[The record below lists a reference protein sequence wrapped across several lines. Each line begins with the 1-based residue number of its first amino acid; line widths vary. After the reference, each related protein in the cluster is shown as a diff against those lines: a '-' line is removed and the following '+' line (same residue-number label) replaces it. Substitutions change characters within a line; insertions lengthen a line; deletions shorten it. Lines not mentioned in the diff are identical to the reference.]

1 MTNPPDQPPF
11 DEDQPQQ
18 PSLPLEPTPEETG
31 EVSEASEAVF
41 EPPWEPAPDPTPPD
55 GERAAAAPRPPSDP
69 GLPAPPPPISRA
81 GAPPPEPSP
90 RPDSIPSERARP
102 AGPTPPPVAESPA
115 GGPPAEASGA
125 PIEDRER
132 PFAPVI
138 FDDDDRGAP
147 PAPFAEYD
155 DSGVLR
161 VLGVIVLLAIVI
173 AVLVLPPI
181 SILDRGGDDGS
192 GGLSVQARD
201 ELPELP
207 DGLVAAS
214 QLYDLEADDSIDGQN
229 LWTLSIKLSEATED
243 DRNLAFYTHRDGE
256 WLRLT
261 SASLVNGGA
270 EAEAEVGEIPA
281 NIAVLRRTAFERTL
295 GLIVEAGETP
305 DPAALATNPIV
316 AVMAGSLGIGDDGAA
331 ALTSLPDSVDAAG
344 LGGTTAYLGVRVEPE
359 AQPALD
365 QLLSTEPATV
375 AHVGELVAAVQG
387 ANADGLYLAY
397 LDVDRT
403 RQAGLT
409 RLVTQLA
416 GELSEAGLGLVVGVP
431 APATSDTGA
440 YDWAALSEAAGGLWL
455 NAPDDPSAY
464 YEQLETVL
472 DAQQAAGTELGAVSL
487 VIGRMS
493 HIRDSAGVSEIGR
506 TDALGRAAQLEAG
519 VEGGIAVGDLVSL
532 TAINTAQE
540 LGNSGLRWDAP
551 SRTVSF
557 AFAER
562 GGPRTVWVE
571 NSYSMAFRLD
581 LAQRYDL
588 GGVVIA
594 DAQADETLPAI
605 WEPLAGYLDSGAVT
619 LLQPYGPYLNPCWQ
633 ALDGV
638 IEGEAGNCW
647 AGGTVSGVATW
658 RAPGTPGVYEVRLV
672 VSDGEAFVG
681 RQLALRVT
689 EEGEQPEPTP
699 EPTEEPSEATP
710 EPTTEATP
718 EATQVAGPD
727 PTAEATAAPTEA
739 PTEVPTEQ
747 PTAEPTTEPTA
758 TATQGPPGPGGN
770 E

>member
-1 MTNPPDQPPF
+1 MTNPPDRPESDEPEF
-11 DEDQPQQ
+11 DGDEPQQ
-18 PSLPLEPTPEETG
+18 PGVPLEPGPAASDTSG
-31 EVSEASEAVF
+31 EPVF

-55 GERAAAAPRPPSDP
+55 GERAPTPPAPRPPSDA

-81 GAPPPEPSP
+81 GSA
-90 RPDSIPSERARP
+90 PSEPGPAVPRAAGPIPPAPAESVP
-102 AGPTPPPVAESPA
+102 AG
-115 GGPPAEASGA
+115 
-125 PIEDRER
+125 RER
-132 PFAPVI
+132 PLAPVI
-138 FDDDDRGAP
+138 FDDDERGGP

-181 SILDRGGDDGS
+181 SILDRGGDEGS
-192 GGLSVQARD
+192 SGLSVQARD
-201 ELPELP
+201 ELPALP
-207 DGLVAAS
+207 GGLVAAS
-214 QLYDLEADDSIDGQN
+214 QLYDLDADDTVDGQN
-229 LWTLSIKLSEATED
+229 LWTLSIKLSESTED

-261 SASLVNGGA
+261 SATLVNGGA
-270 EAEAEVGEIPA
+270 DAEAEVGAIPP

-295 GLIVEAGETP
+295 GLIVEAGQTP
-305 DPAALATNPIV
+305 DPAALASSPIV
-316 AVMAGSLGIGDDGAA
+316 AVMAGSLGIGDDGGA
-331 ALTSLPDSVDAAG
+331 ALSTQADAVDAVA
-344 LGGTTAYLGVRVEPE
+344 LSGTTTYLGVRVAPE
-359 AQPALD
+359 AETALD

-375 AHVGELVAAVQG
+375 AHVGELVGAVRE

-397 LDVDRT
+397 LDIERT

-416 GELSEAGLGLVVGVP
+416 AGLSEEGLGLVVGVP

-440 YDWAALSEAAGGLWL
+440 YDWAALSAAAGGLWL

-472 DAQQAAGTELGAVSL
+472 DAQQAAGVELGEVSL

-506 TDALGRAAQLEAG
+506 YDALGRAAQLEAG
-519 VEGGIAVGDLVSL
+519 IDGGVAVGDLVSL

-540 LGNSGLRWDAP
+540 LGNSGLRWDTP

-588 GGVVIA
+588 GGVVIG

-605 WEPLAGYLDSGAVT
+605 WEPLAGYLDSGAVN

-647 AGGTVSGVATW
+647 ASGTVSGVATW
-658 RAPGTPGVYEVRLV
+658 RAPGTPGAYEVRLV

-681 RQLALRVT
+681 RQLVLRVT

-699 EPTEEPSEATP
+699 EPTEEPVEDATP
-710 EPTTEATP
+710 EATP
-718 EATQVAGPD
+718 EATVE
-727 PTAEATAAPTEA
+727 PTAEATSEPTSEPTTTPTE
-739 PTEVPTEQ
+739 E
-747 PTAEPTTEPTA
+747 PTAEPTIEA
-758 TATQGPPGPGGN
+758 TPVATGTQGPPGPGGN

>member
-1 MTNPPDQPPF
+1 MTNPPGDPPF
-11 DEDQPQQ
+11 DDDEPQQ
-18 PSLPLEPTPEETG
+18 PGLPLDPAGESSEEDGPVDDARPEAGAAEPDEG
-31 EVSEASEAVF
+31 VF
-41 EPPWEPAPDPTPPD
+41 EPPWESTPDPTPPD
-55 GERAAAAPRPPSDP
+55 AERERPPGP
-69 GLPAPPPPISRA
+69 AAGETALPVPPPPISRA
-81 GAPPPEPSP
+81 APPPREPSA
-90 RPDSIPSERARP
+90 PSEGAPVARP
-102 AGPTPPPVAESPA
+102 HVARAGA
-115 GGPPAEASGA
+115 GA
-125 PIEDRER
+125 DRER

-138 FDDDDRGAP
+138 FDDDERGEP

-181 SILDRGGDDGS
+181 SILDRGGDEGS

-201 ELPELP
+201 ELPVLP
-207 DGLVAAS
+207 NGLVAAS
-214 QLYDLEADDSIDGQN
+214 QLYDLEPDDSLEGQN

-243 DRNLAFYTHRDGE
+243 DRNLAFYTHQDGE

-261 SASLVNGGA
+261 SAVLVNDGT
-270 EAEAEVGEIPA
+270 EAEAEVSAIPS

-295 GLIVEAGETP
+295 GLIVESGETP
-305 DPAALATNPIV
+305 DPDALASNPIV
-316 AVMAGSLGIGDDGAA
+316 AVMAGSLGIGDDGTA
-331 ALTSLPDSVDAAG
+331 ALSSLPDSVDAAA
-344 LGGTTAYLGVRVEPE
+344 LGGTTVYLGVRAEPE

-365 QLLSTEPATV
+365 QLLGTEPATV
-375 AHVGELVAAVQG
+375 AHVGELVAAVQ
-387 ANADGLYLAY
+387 ATSADGLYLAY

-416 GELSEAGLGLVVGVP
+416 SELNEAGLGLVVGVP

-440 YDWAALSEAAGGLWL
+440 YDWAALSEVAGALWL
-455 NAPDDPSAY
+455 NAPEDPSAY

-472 DAQQAAGTELGAVSL
+472 DAQQAAGVELDQVSL

-493 HIRDSAGVSEIGR
+493 HIRDGNGVQAIDRHE
-506 TDALGRAAQLEAG
+506 ALGRAAQLEAG
-519 VEGGIAVGDLVSL
+519 AEGGIAVGDLVSL
-532 TAINTAQE
+532 TAVNMAQE
-540 LGNSGLRWDAP
+540 LGNSGLRWDSP

-571 NSYSMAFRLD
+571 NGYSMAFRLD

-647 AGGTVSGVATW
+647 ASGTVSGVATW

-689 EEGEQPEPTP
+689 EEGEQPDPTP
-699 EPTEEPSEATP
+699 EPTETPTAEPTSEATQ
-710 EPTTEATP
+710 A
-718 EATQVAGPD
+718 AGP
-727 PTAEATAAPTEA
+727 APTEE
-739 PTEVPTEQ
+739 PTVVATEEPTVQ
-747 PTAEPTTEPTA
+747 PTVEPTQVVTPVPTTEPTA
-758 TATQGPPGPGGN
+758 APTVSGTAPAGPPGPGGN

>member
-1 MTNPPDQPPF
+1 
-11 DEDQPQQ
+11 
-18 PSLPLEPTPEETG
+18 
-31 EVSEASEAVF
+31 
-41 EPPWEPAPDPTPPD
+41 
-55 GERAAAAPRPPSDP
+55 
-69 GLPAPPPPISRA
+69 
-81 GAPPPEPSP
+81 
-90 RPDSIPSERARP
+90 
-102 AGPTPPPVAESPA
+102 
-115 GGPPAEASGA
+115 
-125 PIEDRER
+125 
-132 PFAPVI
+132 VI
-138 FDDDDRGAP
+138 FDDDERGGP

-181 SILDRGGDDGS
+181 SILDRGGDEGS
-192 GGLSVQARD
+192 SGLSVQARD
-201 ELPELP
+201 ELPALP
-207 DGLVAAS
+207 GGLVAAS
-214 QLYDLEADDSIDGQN
+214 QLYDLDADDSLEVQN
-229 LWTLSIKLSEATED
+229 LWTLSIKLNEATED

-261 SASLVNGGA
+261 SAALVNGGA
-270 EAEAEVGEIPA
+270 EAEAEVGEIPP

-295 GLIVEAGETP
+295 GLIVEAGQVP
-305 DPAALATNPIV
+305 DPAALASNPIV
-316 AVMAGSLGIGDDGAA
+316 AVMAGSLGVGDDGGG
-331 ALTSLPDSVDAAG
+331 ALTSLPDAVDAAAA
-344 LGGTTAYLGVRVEPE
+344 GGARVYLGVEVTPE
-359 AQPALD
+359 ARSALD

-375 AHVGELVAAVQG
+375 AHVGELVAAVRDT
-387 ANADGLYLAY
+387 NADGLYLAY

-409 RLVTQLA
+409 RLVTQL
-416 GELSEAGLGLVVGVP
+416 GVELGEAGLGLVVGVP
-431 APATSDTGA
+431 PPATSDTGA
-440 YDWAALSEAAGGLWL
+440 YDWAALSDASGGLWL

-472 DAQQAAGTELGAVSL
+472 DAQQAAGTELDEVSL

-493 HIRDSAGVSEIGR
+493 HIRDSSGVSEIAR

-519 VEGGIAVGDLVSL
+519 ADGGVAVGDLVSL
-532 TAINTAQE
+532 TALNTAQE
-540 LGNSGLRWDAP
+540 LGNSGLRWDSP

-588 GGVVIA
+588 GGVVIG
-594 DAQADETLPAI
+594 DAQADDTLPVI
-605 WEPLAGYLDSGAVT
+605 WEALAGYLDSGAVN

-647 AGGTVSGVATW
+647 ASGTVSGVATW
-658 RAPGTPGVYEVRLV
+658 RAPGTPGVYEVRLI

-689 EEGEQPEPTP
+689 EVGEQPEPTP
-699 EPTEEPSEATP
+699 EPTEE
-710 EPTTEATP
+710 
-718 EATQVAGPD
+718 
-727 PTAEATAAPTEA
+727 ATAAPTEEPTVEATQTAGPA
-739 PTEVPTEQ
+739 PTTEPTPVPTEEPTPE
-747 PTAEPTTEPTA
+747 PTAEPTVEA
-758 TATQGPPGPGGN
+758 TAVPTGTQGPPGPGGN